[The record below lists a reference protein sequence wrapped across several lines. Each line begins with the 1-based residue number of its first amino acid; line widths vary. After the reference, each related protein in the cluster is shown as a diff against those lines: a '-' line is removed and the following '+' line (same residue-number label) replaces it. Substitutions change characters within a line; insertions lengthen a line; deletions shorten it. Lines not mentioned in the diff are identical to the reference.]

1 MIQKKVKKN
10 DRKERT
16 SSTLMLSNDQMIL
29 PQIMTSSNDSDSSRS
44 RADSVKDKT
53 KIINEQLNDVTF
65 SYSLLMTI

>member
-65 SYSLLMTI
+65 SYFLLMTI

>member
-53 KIINEQLNDVTF
+53 K
-65 SYSLLMTI
+65 